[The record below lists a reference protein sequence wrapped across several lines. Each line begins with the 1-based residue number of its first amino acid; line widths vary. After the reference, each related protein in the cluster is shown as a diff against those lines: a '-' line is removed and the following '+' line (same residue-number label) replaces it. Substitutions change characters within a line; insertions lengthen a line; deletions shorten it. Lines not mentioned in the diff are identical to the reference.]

1 MIVDEDYNMLERSV
15 AEKSG
20 VIWPRRLIL
29 LSAQG
34 KEEWTRTQ
42 ALSFQTGKGRV
53 ARYIDATI
61 AFPKERKV
69 ELESEPDILPEDP
82 ELLVEHAVQQS

>member
-1 MIVDEDYNMLERSV
+1 MLERSI
-15 AEKSG
+15 AERSG
-20 VIWPRRLIL
+20 ATWPKRLIL

-53 ARYIDATI
+53 ARYLDATV
-61 AFPKERKV
+61 AFPKERKI
-69 ELESEPDILPEDP
+69 ELESEPDILPEDS